1 MTEINGVLTAEIE
14 KNKTRDGSITME
26 IEKTFI
32 EINKNLD
39 TEVNTKIVNEF
50 SAYLF
55 EINSNFTIELIRN
68 NNELNK
74 KLTREIVKINSHDVG
89 YASKIQKILLMI
101 NNITIRFDNIEE
113 AYYNDFENILSEF
126 TSIKTSIKTL

>member
-1 MTEINGVLTAEIE
+1 
-14 KNKTRDGSITME
+14 ME